1 MAKYKVVFLGP
12 EDDKLEYEQAEM
24 ADLDVEFVKA
34 NPKSEGEAMEVVKDA
49 DAILNRAGWGSE
61 QFIKSTKNCKV
72 LAVYSHGF
80 NHVDAEAATEHGMM
94 ITNGAGMCAEEV
106 SNQAVAFTLALN
118 RQVVQYTLQLR
129 DGGKWDGS
137 EFSPIEPLD
146 EQTVG
151 IIGFGN
157 IGRQIARK
165 LGGWRMDTIIY
176 DPYCP
181 PWLIK
186 EYGVEQVWE
195 LNDIFKRSDYVITIV
210 PLNPET
216 YHMIGKE
223 QFDLMKKDAF
233 FVNVCRGAVVN
244 EKEMIDAL
252 NNKKFRGAGLD
263 VFEQEPADPKNPLFY
278 MPNVIVAPH
287 IAGQSTRSAWLSRR
301 RASQQVAAVLRGE
314 RPTALQNPAVTSKL
328 EMMSSMPASKPKL

>member
-1 MAKYKVVFLGP
+1 
-12 EDDKLEYEQAEM
+12 
-24 ADLDVEFVKA
+24 
-34 NPKSEGEAMEVVKDA
+34 
-49 DAILNRAGWGSE
+49 
-61 QFIKSTKNCKV
+61 
-72 LAVYSHGF
+72 
-80 NHVDAEAATEHGMM
+80 
-94 ITNGAGMCAEEV
+94 
-106 SNQAVAFTLALN
+106 
-118 RQVVQYTLQLR
+118 
-129 DGGKWDGS
+129 
-137 EFSPIEPLD
+137 
-146 EQTVG
+146 
-151 IIGFGN
+151 
-157 IGRQIARK
+157 
-165 LGGWRMDTIIY
+165 MDTIVY

-287 IAGQSTRSAWLSRR
+287 IAGQSTRSAWLSTR